1 MQNKLLQ
8 PTPLWPSTFS
18 AKVISMD
25 LVNIWWKE
33 MDVKIWDNEFDQ
45 KKITST
51 NPHYSVSF
59 PVSAFSILYASV
71 VAESDPRRTL
81 ATYVDALWAQFLHWK
96 QWSSVVYRDVRPPH

>member
-33 MDVKIWDNEFDQ
+33 MDVKYWDNEFDQ
-45 KKITST
+45 KKYLHKSSLFRFV
-51 NPHYSVSF
+51 PSVSVF
-59 PVSAFSILYASV
+59 DI
-71 VAESDPRRTL
+71 
-81 ATYVDALWAQFLHWK
+81 
-96 QWSSVVYRDVRPPH
+96 VRFGGGRK